1 MNTLN
6 PTRKPVDIATLQSP
20 AVSFALPDA
29 ASAGEDALE
38 KALVFA
44 TAKLSLPSTQS
55 VVDRLRLGDSIA
67 VQYVSYGLAIQ
78 IGQTLGTLDETVQ
91 TVYLFEDF
99 ATPED
104 LAFAQPTRLTVNL
117 IAHVERKTKAFESL
131 AQALARS
138 LAVRYGELIAS
149 DNPIHLL
156 SIHAVDSVEIG
167 KRSGYGALVTSLHH
181 QPMKVWQ
188 RQPLSA

>member
-1 MNTLN
+1 MNTYN
-6 PTRKPVDIATLQSP
+6 PTRKPVDIATMQSP

-38 KALVFA
+38 KALA
-44 TAKLSLPSTQS
+44 YAAAKLNLASVQL

-67 VQYVSYGLAIQ
+67 VQYTSYGLATQ

-91 TVYLFEDF
+91 AVYLFEDF

-117 IAHVERKTKAFESL
+117 IAHVARKTKAFESL
-131 AQALARS
+131 AQALARALS
-138 LAVRYGELIAS
+138 VRYGELVAAG
-149 DNPIHLL
+149 NPIHLL
-156 SIHAVDSVEIG
+156 SIHAVDPAEISD
-167 KRSGYGALVTSLHH
+167 RSGYGALVTSIHH
-181 QPMKVWQ
+181 QPIKVWQ
-188 RQPLSA
+188 RV

>member
-38 KALVFA
+38 KALIFA

-78 IGQTLGTLDETVQ
+78 MGQAWVAGWCVSTL
-91 TVYLFEDF
+91 
-99 ATPED
+99 PE
-104 LAFAQPTRLTVNL
+104 
-117 IAHVERKTKAFESL
+117 
-131 AQALARS
+131 
-138 LAVRYGELIAS
+138 
-149 DNPIHLL
+149 
-156 SIHAVDSVEIG
+156 
-167 KRSGYGALVTSLHH
+167 
-181 QPMKVWQ
+181 
-188 RQPLSA
+188 